1 MKRSDLR
8 LFLNNQFLNLAH
20 RHRGMDKGDGLL
32 EFPGDA
38 TPGIVTGVG
47 HKKVRS
53 RRREIPLIDHGEI
66 NDLMTLLKQEIALL
80 KKHGFRAAIEVEEF
94 IGEEDFHCLEL
105 FV

>member
-1 MKRSDLR
+1 M
-8 LFLNNQFLNLAH
+8 N
-20 RHRGMDKGDGLL
+20 KGNGLL
-32 EFPGDA
+32 ESLSYA

-53 RRREIPLIDHGEI
+53 LRREVPFIDHGEI

-80 KKHGFRAAIEVEEF
+80 KKHGFRAASEVEEF